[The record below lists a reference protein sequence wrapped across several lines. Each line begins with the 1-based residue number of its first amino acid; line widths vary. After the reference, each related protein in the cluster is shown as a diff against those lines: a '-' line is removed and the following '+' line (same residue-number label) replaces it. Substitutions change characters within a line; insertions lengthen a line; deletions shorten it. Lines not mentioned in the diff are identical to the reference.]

1 MRERLKNNI
10 GLKLLA
16 FLFAF
21 ILWLLVVNIDD
32 PVKTKTYDNIPVVVE
47 HEEVITTTD
56 TKTYQIIDNTQTVSV
71 SISAVRSVLSKIKAE
86 DIVAV
91 ADMRELYLDS
101 LVPIEVQVR
110 GYKVDS
116 AVANPRN
123 LRVKIENNASNTFPI
138 TPVTTGTVRDGYVLG
153 TIKADPEK
161 VTINGPESVV
171 ERISKVIAEV
181 DVSGLSQDT
190 KLESSLTLYDAENNV
205 IDQSLLGNNLGKIGV
220 NIDVT
225 LLHTKSVPVHVD
237 QTSIEAADGFSVA
250 GVSYSPQEILLA
262 GEEEV
267 LSHITGIYV
276 PAEAIGEEKISR
288 KMEKT
293 IDITPYLPEHTRLVD
308 ETGNNLLITIT
319 VEKDGTR
326 NLDLPV
332 GSISVKNL
340 DDSLKMSYA
349 GTDDLEIHIRGPRE
363 VLENYEVDKKASID
377 LSELKMAGTYTVS
390 VEIELPAGCTL
401 ENKVEVQV
409 VLEKKEES
417 GG

>member
-1 MRERLKNNI
+1 M
-10 GLKLLA
+10 
-16 FLFAF
+16 LF
-21 ILWLLVVNIDD
+21 
-32 PVKTKTYDNIPVVVE
+32 
-47 HEEVITTTD
+47 
-56 TKTYQIIDNTQTVSV
+56 
-71 SISAVRSVLSKIKAE
+71 RS
-86 DIVAV
+86 
-91 ADMRELYLDS
+91 
-101 LVPIEVQVR
+101 
-110 GYKVDS
+110 
-116 AVANPRN
+116 
-123 LRVKIENNASNTFPI
+123 SNTFPI

-377 LSELKMAGTYTVS
+377 LSELKMAGTYTVP
-390 VEIELPAGCTL
+390 VDIELPAGCTL

>member
-1 MRERLKNNI
+1 M
-10 GLKLLA
+10 
-16 FLFAF
+16 
-21 ILWLLVVNIDD
+21 
-32 PVKTKTYDNIPVVVE
+32 
-47 HEEVITTTD
+47 
-56 TKTYQIIDNTQTVSV
+56 
-71 SISAVRSVLSKIKAE
+71 
-86 DIVAV
+86 
-91 ADMRELYLDS
+91 
-101 LVPIEVQVR
+101 
-110 GYKVDS
+110 
-116 AVANPRN
+116 
-123 LRVKIENNASNTFPI
+123 
-138 TPVTTGTVRDGYVLG
+138 LG

-363 VLENYEVDKKASID
+363 VLENYEVDKKASIN
-377 LSELKMAGTYTVS
+377 LSELKMAGTYTVP
-390 VEIELPAGCTL
+390 VDIELPAGCTL